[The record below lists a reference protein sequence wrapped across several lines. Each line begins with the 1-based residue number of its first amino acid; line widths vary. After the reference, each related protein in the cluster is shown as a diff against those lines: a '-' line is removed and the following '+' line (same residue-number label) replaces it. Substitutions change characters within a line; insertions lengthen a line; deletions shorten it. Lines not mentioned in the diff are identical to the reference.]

1 MDIGVKGRNKRGML
15 DSDVNEVL
23 IKFLVKIFSQ
33 YYSRFFSDR
42 IADVNLWFVDVDDS
56 YII

>member
-1 MDIGVKGRNKRGML
+1 MDIGVNGRYKRGML

-23 IKFLVKIFSQ
+23 IKFLLKIFSQ

-42 IADVNLWFVDVDDS
+42 IADVNLWFVDVNDS